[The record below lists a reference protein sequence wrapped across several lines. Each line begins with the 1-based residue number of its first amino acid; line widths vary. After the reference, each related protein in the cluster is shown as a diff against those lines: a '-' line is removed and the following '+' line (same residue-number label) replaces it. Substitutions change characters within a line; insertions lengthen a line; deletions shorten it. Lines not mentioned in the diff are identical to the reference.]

1 MSDIFSTL
9 ARWSA
14 RLGGLAVLLMAFII
28 GIDVLSR
35 KLFSHSILSGGAGE
49 LSGYVLAVATAWGA
63 SLTLLGRGHIR
74 IDILQSIFPRRAWV
88 FFDLSA
94 MFVFGAASALL
105 AWTSA
110 STFLESLARNSHSI
124 TPLAVPM
131 AIPQGLW
138 AAGLVF
144 LFLTSVFLFVKA
156 LARLARGDRMGV
168 VALIGTRTAEDE
180 LREQQ
185 QVIQEVNA
193 GEGGHHA

>member
-14 RLGGLAVLLMAFII
+14 RTGGLAVLVMAFII

-35 KLFSHSILSGGAGE
+35 KLFGDSILWGGAGE
-49 LSGYVLAVATAWGA
+49 LSGYVLAIATAWGA
-63 SLTLLGRGHIR
+63 SLTLLYRGHIR
-74 IDILQSIFPRRAWV
+74 IDILQSILPRAAWV
-88 FFDLSA
+88 YFDLFA
-94 MFVFGAASALL
+94 MLVFGAASAVL
-105 AWTSA
+105 AWVGV
-110 STFLESLARNSHSI
+110 STFLESMERGAHSI

-144 LFLTSVFLFVKA
+144 LFLTSIYLFVKA
-156 LARLARGDRMGV
+156 LARLARGDRMGA
-168 VALIGTRTAEDE
+168 VALIGTRTAEDD

-185 QVIQEVNA
+185 QVIQEINA
-193 GEGGHHA
+193 KEAGHA